1 MLSDALKDL
10 FTNRPEINIDTGGL
24 GGALGDAFDKYLLA
38 KTAKDILTRK
48 PPVGGPVVVG
58 GPKQGTVDSQGGKF
72 KQTKTGKWYQAG
84 RRGLIKKPGL
94 GARAINKL
102 ANIPGMKTLAKIR
115 PGFAGL
121 ATAGL
126 VGLEEYA
133 ESGDTSRAVAKGGV
147 TGLGVMGG
155 AAAGAALGT
164 MILPGVGTAIGG
176 LLGGIAGGAGIEK
189 LGAGDLAADLVSDP
203 VETVKESYTKLK
215 AYFEPMAQENQA
227 KIMQDLGVQNQEMYT
242 NPNVPNIVIP
252 SINQSAP
259 AKQENNFLLP
269 PATARN
275 TESTLEKF
283 LNRNF
288 F

>member
-1 MLSDALKDL
+1 
-10 FTNRPEINIDTGGL
+10 
-24 GGALGDAFDKYLLA
+24 
-38 KTAKDILTRK
+38 
-48 PPVGGPVVVG
+48 
-58 GPKQGTVDSQGGKF
+58 
-72 KQTKTGKWYQAG
+72 
-84 RRGLIKKPGL
+84 
-94 GARAINKL
+94 
-102 ANIPGMKTLAKIR
+102 
-115 PGFAGL
+115 
-121 ATAGL
+121 
-126 VGLEEYA
+126 
-133 ESGDTSRAVAKGGV
+133 
-147 TGLGVMGG
+147 
-155 AAAGAALGT
+155 
-164 MILPGVGTAIGG
+164 
-176 LLGGIAGGAGIEK
+176 
-189 LGAGDLAADLVSDP
+189 

-269 PATARN
+269 RATARN